1 MSDEDVQFRNPRNPL
16 NAFLNSSFNSFH
28 QILIFACKQ
37 FSMKRIISI
46 LAVILLF
53 TSQANAQ
60 DSSFVINGN
69 LEKIKSGTIFLKIYK
84 EGETFKDS
92 AIIKHGKFQ
101 FTGFVSSPYFASLT
115 MPERKED
122 YFTFY
127 VEPTKMQVLGRGDS
141 LKLLMVKGS
150 PVNSDDQLLK
160 QRMKA
165 VSKWEAA
172 NSKLYEAAYKEKN
185 RRVMDSLDQV
195 DFDILA
201 AKRKVVAAFVK
212 EDPNSMRGAM
222 AILENFGYYA
232 EASDVEPLYNN
243 LSDKIKN
250 SLKGREIKKMIDTY
264 AKVAIGKSAPEIIQY
279 TPDSSELSLS
289 SLKGKYVLVD
299 FWASWCGPCRRENPN
314 VVAAFNQF
322 KDKGFT
328 VFGVSYDTKKD
339 RWLKAIA
346 DDHLD
351 WIQVSDLQGW
361 KNATSAEY
369 GIKAIPSNVL
379 LDKNGTIIAKN
390 IFGEKLTAKLK
401 ELMD

>member
-1 MSDEDVQFRNPRNPL
+1 
-16 NAFLNSSFNSFH
+16 
-28 QILIFACKQ
+28 
-37 FSMKRIISI
+37 MKKIISI

-53 TSQANAQ
+53 TSPSEAQ

-84 EGETFKDS
+84 DDQTFKDS
-92 AIIKHGKFQ
+92 AVIKNGKFQ
-101 FTGFVSSPYFASLT
+101 FNGFVSSPYFASLT
-115 MPERKED
+115 IPERKDD

-127 VEPTKMQVLGRGDS
+127 VEPTNMQVSGRGDS
-141 LKLLMVKGS
+141 LKLLVVKGS
-150 PVNSDDQLLK
+150 PVNSDDKLLK

-165 VSKWEAA
+165 VINWEAA
-172 NSKLYEAAYKEKN
+172 NSKLYETAYKEKN

-195 DFDILA
+195 DFDILT

-232 EASDVEPLYNN
+232 EATEVEPLYND
-243 LSDKIKN
+243 LADKIKN
-250 SLKGREIKKMIDTY
+250 SSKGREIKKMIDTY
-264 AKVAIGKSAPEIIQY
+264 AKVAIGKMAPEITQF
-279 TPDSSELSLS
+279 TPDSSKLSLS

-351 WIQVSDLQGW
+351 WNQVSDLQGW
-361 KNATSAEY
+361 KNATSEEY
-369 GIKAIPSNVL
+369 GIKAIPSNIL
-379 LDKNGTIIAKN
+379 IDKNGTIIAKN
-390 IFGEKLTAKLK
+390 IFGQKLTQKLK
-401 ELMD
+401 ELID